1 MCLFVSNEVNDQVPN
16 GPLPVRSLMQSYTLE
31 PAATELSLTSAD
43 DLTFMGLF
51 ARVRIHCYSL
61 GLRGSSDGH
70 LRSEEIRLR
79 AGSRQTEVPAGPGGV
94 SERQRNFTGNLITD
108 QMEVRRVSL
117 PSSLPPSLLPRSAC
131 AARQNGNSIRPNQ
144 VSSSSA
150 DPRTMLLISLRSS
163 GVRVPPTPIH

>member
-31 PAATELSLTSAD
+31 PTATELSLMSAE
-43 DLTFMGLF
+43 DLTFMRLF
-51 ARVRIHCYSL
+51 AKVRIHCYSL

-79 AGSRQTEVPAGPGGV
+79 AGSRQTDVPAGPGRAGGGV
-94 SERQRNFTGNLITD
+94 WSERQRNFTGNLITD

-117 PSSLPPSLLPRSAC
+117 PPSLPPLLREALVRHGKMETQSGQTRSRRC
-131 AARQNGNSIRPNQ
+131 QLTLGPCC
-144 VSSSSA
+144 
-150 DPRTMLLISLRSS
+150 
-163 GVRVPPTPIH
+163 

>member
-16 GPLPVRSLMQSYTLE
+16 GPLPVRSLMRSYTLE

-43 DLTFMGLF
+43 DLTFMRLF

-79 AGSRQTEVPAGPGGV
+79 AGGSRQTDVPAGPGGCV
-94 SERQRNFTGNLITD
+94 GWSERQRNFTGNLITD

-117 PSSLPPSLLPRSAC
+117 PRSLPPSHSTPEKRLCGTAKWKL
-131 AARQNGNSIRPNQ
+131 NQ
-144 VSSSSA
+144 AKPGLVVVS
-150 DPRTMLLISLRSS
+150 
-163 GVRVPPTPIH
+163 